1 MFFSFNCFFLHVHVS
16 GAFQIL
22 GPCSGKG
29 YVMKIMG
36 SFPHVHFFSML
47 YSSDLAGC
55 VQPEQ
60 ECIVWQEL
68 ERIPTRANDKK
79 QN

>member
-1 MFFSFNCFFLHVHVS
+1 
-16 GAFQIL
+16 
-22 GPCSGKG
+22 
-29 YVMKIMG
+29 
-36 SFPHVHFFSML
+36 ML